1 LYFAKTTITPS
12 SFQTML
18 KLNNASFVNLLFM
31 CILFVAPQ
39 HVSAQMFTESLDSNS
54 RTFLDDVTLS
64 TGLTFAHFEHTGD
77 LNQGEANFGFDH
89 PMYTLEAQL
98 PSIKLGFKIANGLVG
113 LEDPAARSIYAELGR
128 RLRLAGEGPSF
139 QLLAPVAIRT
149 EFMKVSLDKSPSIFS
164 QSSFQARGGFDIV
177 ARSAGSGLSFLIGGG
192 GAFGFSN
199 SQGSIFGGTFQGLY
213 AHSEIRANPKAL
225 DAGLFIRI
233 TAETSS
239 YEIDGE
245 LYDYDLSGW
254 GAMIGVS
261 F

>member
-1 LYFAKTTITPS
+1 MNS
-12 SFQTML
+12 SATSIL
-18 KLNNASFVNLLFM
+18 KLLLLWA
-31 CILFVAPQ
+31 IVLTPQ
-39 HVSAQMFTESLDSNS
+39 RVSAQMFSESLESS
-54 RTFLDDVTLS
+54 PRTFLNNVTVS
-64 TGLTFAHFEHTGD
+64 TGLTFVTFEPTGT
-77 LNQGEANFGFDH
+77 LNQGDAVFGFDH
-89 PMYTLEAQL
+89 PMLTVEAQL
-98 PSIKLGFKIANGLVG
+98 PSIKLGFRIANGLVG

-128 RLRLAGEGPSF
+128 QLRLAGEGPSL

-164 QSSFQARGGFDIV
+164 QSSFQARGGLDVI
-177 ARSAGSGLSFLIGGG
+177 ARSAGNRLSFLMGGG

-199 SQGSIFGGTFQGLY
+199 SQGSIFGGSFQGLY
-213 AHSEIRANPKAL
+213 AHGELRTRPKAL
-225 DAGLFIRI
+225 NAGLFVRI

-254 GAMIGVS
+254 GAMVGVS

>member
-1 LYFAKTTITPS
+1 MLYPRNALSAK
-12 SFQTML
+12 
-18 KLNNASFVNLLFM
+18 LLLM
-31 CILFVAPQ
+31 CILFIAPQ
-39 HVSAQMFTESLDSNS
+39 GVSAQMFTESLDSS
-54 RTFLDDVTLS
+54 PRTFLNNVTVS
-64 TGLTFAHFEHTGD
+64 TGLTFVHFESSSNLT
-77 LNQGEANFGFDH
+77 QGETDFGFEH

-98 PSIKLGFKIANGLVG
+98 PSIKLGFRLANGLVG
-113 LEDPAARSIYAELGR
+113 LDNPAARSIYAELGR
-128 RLRLAGEGPSF
+128 RLRIAGEGPSF
-139 QLLAPVAIRT
+139 QLVAPVAIRT

-164 QSSFQARGGFDIV
+164 QSSFQARGGLDVV
-177 ARSAGSGLSFLIGGG
+177 ARSGGNGLSFLMGGG

-213 AHSEIRANPKAL
+213 AHGELRARPKAL
-225 DAGLFIRI
+225 NAGLFIRL

-254 GAMIGVS
+254 GAMVGVS